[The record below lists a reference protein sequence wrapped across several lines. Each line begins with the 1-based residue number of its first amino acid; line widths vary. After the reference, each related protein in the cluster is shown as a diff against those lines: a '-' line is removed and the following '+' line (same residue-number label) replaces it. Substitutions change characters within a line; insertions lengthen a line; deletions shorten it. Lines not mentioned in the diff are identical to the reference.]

1 MYLICRHVAIP
12 CKTVSADNDNG
23 GNMERTQYPLRLS
36 FAVTIH
42 KCQSL
47 TLNLA
52 KIDIGRT
59 EKSLGLTYVALSR
72 VRRLEDLLLVFF
84 DVKRL
89 KDINQLYLKSNVQAH
104 DEQTTKLVE
113 ETVKNYKVK
122 AFIIYYF
129 IL

>member
-1 MYLICRHVAIP
+1 
-12 CKTVSADNDNG
+12 
-23 GNMERTQYPLRLS
+23 MERTQYPLRLS